1 MADFMIRFLIC
12 NLFIIILV
20 GILLAARHLLRNIL
34 SGRMQYHL
42 WFLLLGLLTVPF
54 LPIRL
59 TAFPML
65 LTRLL
70 AYCTPALSHTG
81 NVVNPGELTAPAGET
96 DWLNDFALSVSN
108 QTPSIAGTILLG
120 IWLSGILVMIALTAR
135 SFLRLLNIRQS
146 ALPLQHPAI
155 RRLYRHCLKELHI
168 RKEIPIYSTA
178 FLQSPVIMGVLR
190 PRIYLPIHI
199 ISDYSKTDTGILC
212 QASCDSSPSGIDGL
226 RQIRYMLLHELQHY
240 RHKDAL
246 VGYLMTLTGILY
258 WFNPMVWIALR
269 EMRNDR
275 EIACDTS
282 VLHMLDPDSYADY
295 GMTLI
300 YFAEKL
306 SRPAFSFAA
315 GLSGNM
321 SQMKRRILHIAAY
334 EKPTAKKRLTGMT
347 ASLLVTVLLLSLS
360 PLLSANAA
368 KDDYYRWDASHKNIT
383 AIDLSSCFQGYEGS
397 FVLYDMAQD
406 TWNIYDMDRA
416 ALRVSPDSTYKIY
429 DALFGLEAGV
439 ITPEDSSME
448 WNQNLYSFQEWN
460 ADQTLQSAMSA
471 SVNWYFQGI
480 DEQLGISAID
490 HYLREIGYGN
500 ENTNGNLSSY
510 WLESSL
516 KISPIEQVEL
526 LQKLYE
532 NSLGFDTHN
541 INAAKDSILLSSLE
555 TGNLYGKTGTG
566 CIDGM
571 DVNGWFVGYVEAPG
585 NTWFFAANIAANDG
599 ASGSNAAEITRR
611 ILSEMNI
618 WQENNGAAF
627 PDSPRL

>member
-12 NLFIIILV
+12 NLFICALV

-54 LPIRL
+54 LPFRL
-59 TAFPML
+59 TGFPML
-65 LTRLL
+65 LARLL
-70 AYCTPALSHTG
+70 AFCNPALPDTGNIVNQGDVTTPAGDSG
-81 NVVNPGELTAPAGET
+81 
-96 DWLNDFALSVSN
+96 WLNDFTLSISN

-120 IWLSGILVMIALTAR
+120 IWLAGILVMVVRTAR
-135 SFLRLLNIRQS
+135 SSLRLQNIRQS
-146 ALPLQHPAI
+146 ALPLQNPAI

-178 FLQSPVIMGVLR
+178 FLQSPVITGFLR

-199 ISDYSKTDTGILC
+199 ISDYSKTDTDKLC
-212 QASCDSSPSGIDGL
+212 QASCGSCPSGMDGL

-240 RHKDAL
+240 KHKDTL
-246 VGYLMTLTGILY
+246 VNYLMTLTGILY

-282 VLHMLDPDSYADY
+282 VLNMLEPDSYEDY

-300 YFAEKL
+300 HFAEKL
-306 SRPAFSFAA
+306 SRPAFPFAA

-321 SQMKRRILHIAAY
+321 SQMKRRILNIAAY
-334 EKPTAKKRLTGMT
+334 ETPTAKKRLTGMT
-347 ASLLVTVLLLSLS
+347 AFLMVTVLLISMA

-368 KDDYYRWDASHKNIT
+368 KDDYYGWDTSHKNINV
-383 AIDLSSCFQGYEGS
+383 IDLSSCFQGYEGS

-429 DALFGLEAGV
+429 DALIGLEAGV
-439 ITPEDSSME
+439 ITPEDSTME
-448 WNQNLYSFQEWN
+448 WNRELYPFQEWN

-471 SVNWYFQGI
+471 SVNWYFQEI
-480 DEQLGISAID
+480 DKQLGTSAID
-490 HYLREIGYGN
+490 RYIREIRYGN
-500 ENTNGNLSSY
+500 ENTKGGLSSY
-510 WLESSL
+510 WMESSL

-526 LQKLYE
+526 LRKLYE
-532 NSLGFDTHN
+532 NNLGFGIQN
-541 INAAKDSILLSSLE
+541 VNAVKDSILLSSSE
-555 TGNLYGKTGTG
+555 AGNLYGKTGTG
-566 CIDGM
+566 CIDGK
-571 DVNGWFVGYVEAPG
+571 DVNGWFVGYVEAPD
-585 NTWFFAANIAANDG
+585 NTWFFAANIAANDD
-599 ASGSNAAEITRR
+599 ASGSNAAEITQH
-611 ILSEMNI
+611 ILSGMGI
-618 WQENNGAAF
+618 WQ
-627 PDSPRL
+627 

>member
-12 NLFIIILV
+12 NLFICALV

-54 LPIRL
+54 LPLRL
-59 TAFPML
+59 TGFPML
-65 LTRLL
+65 LSQLF
-70 AYCTPALSHTG
+70 AFCNPALPDTRS
-81 NVVNPGELTAPAGET
+81 VVNQGDVAAPAG
-96 DWLNDFALSVSN
+96 DSGWLNDFTLSISN

-120 IWLSGILVMIALTAR
+120 IWLAGILVMVVRTAR
-135 SFLRLLNIRQS
+135 SSLRLQNIRQS
-146 ALPLQHPAI
+146 ALPLQNPAI
-155 RRLYRHCLKELHI
+155 RGLYRHCLKELHI

-178 FLQSPVIMGVLR
+178 FLQSPVITGFLR

-199 ISDYSKTDTGILC
+199 ISDYSKTDTDKLC
-212 QASCDSSPSGIDGL
+212 QASCGSCPSGMDGL

-240 RHKDAL
+240 KHKDTL
-246 VGYLMTLTGILY
+246 VNYLMTLTGILY

-282 VLHMLDPDSYADY
+282 VLNMLEPDSYEDY

-300 YFAEKL
+300 HFAEKL
-306 SRPAFSFAA
+306 SRPAFPFAA
-315 GLSGNM
+315 GLSGSM
-321 SQMKRRILHIAAY
+321 SQMKRRILNIAAY
-334 EKPTAKKRLTGMT
+334 ETPTAKKRLTGMT
-347 ASLLVTVLLLSLS
+347 AFLMVTVLLISMA

-368 KDDYYRWDASHKNIT
+368 KDDYYGWDTSHKNINV
-383 AIDLSSCFQGYEGS
+383 IDLSSCFQGYEGS

-429 DALFGLEAGV
+429 DALIGLEAGV
-439 ITPEDSSME
+439 ITPEDSTME
-448 WNQNLYSFQEWN
+448 WNRELYPFQEWN

-471 SVNWYFQGI
+471 SVNWYFQEI
-480 DEQLGISAID
+480 DKQLGTSAID
-490 HYLREIGYGN
+490 RYIREIRYGN
-500 ENTNGNLSSY
+500 ENTKGGLSSY
-510 WLESSL
+510 WMESSL

-526 LQKLYE
+526 LRKLYE
-532 NSLGFDTHN
+532 NSLGFRTKNIDTV
-541 INAAKDSILLSSLE
+541 KDSILLSSSKA
-555 TGNLYGKTGTG
+555 GNLYGKTGTG

-571 DVNGWFVGYVEAPG
+571 DVNGWFIGYVEAPD
-585 NTWFFAANIAANDG
+585 NTWFFAANIAANDD
-599 ASGSNAAEITRR
+599 ASGNSAAEITRH
-611 ILSEMNI
+611 ILSKINI
-618 WQENNGAAF
+618 WQ
-627 PDSPRL
+627 

>member
-12 NLFIIILV
+12 NLFICALV

-54 LPIRL
+54 LPLRL
-59 TAFPML
+59 TGFPML
-65 LTRLL
+65 LARLL
-70 AYCTPALSHTG
+70 AFCNPALPDTRS
-81 NVVNPGELTAPAGET
+81 VVNQGDVAAPAG
-96 DWLNDFALSVSN
+96 DSGWLNDFTLSISS
-108 QTPSIAGTILLG
+108 QTPSIAGNILLG
-120 IWLSGILVMIALTAR
+120 IWLAGILVMVVRTAR
-135 SFLRLLNIRQS
+135 SFLRLQNIRQS

-199 ISDYSKTDTGILC
+199 ISDCSKADTGSLYRT
-212 QASCDSSPSGIDGL
+212 SCGSSSSGMDGL

-246 VGYLMTLTGILY
+246 AGYLMTLTGILY
-258 WFNPMVWIALR
+258 WFNPMVWIALK

-282 VLHMLDPDSYADY
+282 VLNMLEPDSYEDY

-300 YFAEKL
+300 HFAEKL
-306 SRPAFSFAA
+306 SRPAFPFAA
-315 GLSGNM
+315 GLSGSM
-321 SQMKRRILHIAAY
+321 SQMKRRILNIAAY
-334 EKPTAKKRLTGMT
+334 ETPTAKKRLTGMT
-347 ASLLVTVLLLSLS
+347 AFLMVTVLLLNLS

-368 KDDYYRWDASHKNIT
+368 KDDYYGWDTSHKNINV
-383 AIDLSSCFQGYEGS
+383 IDLSSCFQGYEGS
-397 FVLYDMAQD
+397 FVLYDLAQD

-439 ITPEDSSME
+439 ITPEASAME
-448 WNQNLYSFQEWN
+448 WNHELYSFQEWN
-460 ADQTLQSAMSA
+460 ADQTLKSAMSA
-471 SVNWYFQGI
+471 SVNWYFQEIDKQIGISGI
-480 DEQLGISAID
+480 DQYI
-490 HYLREIGYGN
+490 REIRYGN
-500 ENTNGNLSSY
+500 ENTKGGLSSY
-510 WLESSL
+510 WMESSL

-526 LQKLYE
+526 LRKLYE
-532 NSLGFDTHN
+532 NSLGFRTKNIDTV
-541 INAAKDSILLSSLE
+541 KDSILLSSSE
-555 TGNLYGKTGTG
+555 SGNLYGKTGTG
-566 CIDGM
+566 CIDGK
-571 DVNGWFVGYVEAPG
+571 DVNGWFVGYVEAPD

-599 ASGSNAAEITRR
+599 ASGSNAAEITRH
-611 ILSEMNI
+611 ILSEMDI
-618 WQENNGAAF
+618 WQ
-627 PDSPRL
+627 